1 MNISAQLVKELRE
14 RSGAGMMECKKALAE
29 SGGDLDAAIEY
40 LRKQGL
46 AKADKKASRVAAE
59 GRIALAVSADGTR
72 AVMVEV
78 NCETDFV
85 GKDESFVRF
94 TEQVA
99 QAALAADSGEIEQ
112 IRTLRLGEHTVEE
125 ERQALVARIG
135 ENIQVRRAARLEG
148 PRVGHYLHGS
158 RIGVLV
164 AIAGGDEALAR
175 DLAMHIAAL
184 KPSWISL
191 EDVPSEVVAKERE
204 IALAQVKDSG
214 KPPEIIEKI
223 VEGKV
228 RKSLSEQTL
237 IGQAFVKGDGKEIV
251 GDVLRK
257 RGAKVIRFIRLEV
270 GEGIEKK
277 VENFAAEVMRQAG
290 LA

>member
-46 AKADKKASRVAAE
+46 AKADKKASRIAAE
-59 GRIALAVSADGTR
+59 GRIALAASGDGRR
-72 AVMVEV
+72 AVLVEV

-85 GKDESFVRF
+85 GKDESFVSFAER
-94 TEQVA
+94 VA
-99 QAALAADSGEIEQ
+99 QAALAADTGDIER
-112 IRTLRLGEHTVEE
+112 IRALPLDGQTVEE
-125 ERQALVARIG
+125 ARQALVARIG

-158 RIGVLV
+158 RIGVLL
-164 AIAGGDEALAR
+164 ALEGGDETLAR
-175 DLAMHIAAL
+175 DLAMHVAAL
-184 KPSWISL
+184 KPAWIAL
-191 EDVPSEVVAKERE
+191 EAVPPEVLAKERE

-214 KPPEIIEKI
+214 KPPEILEKM

-228 RKSLSEQTL
+228 RKALSEQTL
-237 IGQAFVKGDGKEIV
+237 LGQVFVKGDGKETV
-251 GDVLRK
+251 GDLLRK
-257 RGAKVIRFIRLEV
+257 RGGKVLGFVRIEV
-270 GEGIEKK
+270 GEGVEKK
-277 VENFAAEVMRQAG
+277 ADNFAEEVMKQAG

>member
-46 AKADKKASRVAAE
+46 AKADKKASRIAAE
-59 GRIALAVSADGTR
+59 GRIALAVADDGRR
-72 AVMVEV
+72 AVLVEV

-85 GKDESFVRF
+85 AKDESFVRF
-94 TEQVA
+94 AEEVA
-99 QAALAADSGEIEQ
+99 KAALAADTGEIER
-112 IRTLRLGEHTVEE
+112 IRDLPLNGHTVEE

-148 PRVGHYLHGS
+148 PRIGHYLHGS
-158 RIGVLV
+158 RIGVLL
-164 AIAGGDEALAR
+164 ALEGGEETLAR
-175 DLAMHIAAL
+175 ELAMHVAAL
-184 KPSWISL
+184 KPVWIAV
-191 EDVPSEVVAKERE
+191 ETVPGEVLAKERE

-214 KPPEIIEKI
+214 KPPEILEKMI
-223 VEGKV
+223 EGKV
-228 RKSLSEQTL
+228 RKALSEQTL
-237 IGQAFVKGDGKEIV
+237 LGQVFVKGDGKETV
-251 GDVLRK
+251 GEVLRK
-257 RGAKVIRFIRLEV
+257 RAAKVIGFVRLEV
-270 GEGIEKK
+270 GEGVEKK
-277 VENFAAEVMRQAG
+277 TENFAEEVMKQAG

>member
-46 AKADKKASRVAAE
+46 AKADKKASRIAAE
-59 GRIALAVSADGTR
+59 GRIALAASGDGRR
-72 AVMVEV
+72 AVLVEV

-94 TEQVA
+94 AERVA
-99 QAALAADSGEIEQ
+99 QAALDADTGDIER
-112 IRTLRLGEHTVEE
+112 IRALPLDGQTVEE
-125 ERQALVARIG
+125 ARQALVARIG

-158 RIGVLV
+158 RIGVLL
-164 AIAGGDEALAR
+164 ALEGGDESLAR
-175 DLAMHIAAL
+175 DLAMHVAAL
-184 KPSWISL
+184 KPAWIAL
-191 EDVPSEVVAKERE
+191 EAVPPEVLAKERE

-214 KPPEIIEKI
+214 KPPEILEKM

-228 RKSLSEQTL
+228 RKALSEQTL
-237 IGQAFVKGDGKEIV
+237 LGQVFVKGDGKETV
-251 GDVLRK
+251 GDLLRK
-257 RGAKVIRFIRLEV
+257 RGGKVLGFVRIEV
-270 GEGIEKK
+270 GEGVEKK
-277 VENFAAEVMRQAG
+277 ADNFAEEVMKQAG

>member
-94 TEQVA
+94 TEEVA

-237 IGQAFVKGDGKEIV
+237 LGQAFVKGDGKESV

>member
-191 EDVPSEVVAKERE
+191 EEVPSEVVAKERE

-237 IGQAFVKGDGKEIV
+237 LGQAFVKGDGKESV